1 MYDIETIQT
10 IKAQIRK
17 KINELKEF
25 IAYSVDTMEELHY
38 VRGKINALETLLQDL
53 NDLQRKENNIHDF
66 GDTQKT

>member
-25 IAYSVDTMEELHY
+25 IKDISNNTPHEGQFDEE
-38 VRGKINALETLLQDL
+38 EEDL
-53 NDLQRKENNIHDF
+53 DKDKKNNHRSR
-66 GDTQKT
+66 